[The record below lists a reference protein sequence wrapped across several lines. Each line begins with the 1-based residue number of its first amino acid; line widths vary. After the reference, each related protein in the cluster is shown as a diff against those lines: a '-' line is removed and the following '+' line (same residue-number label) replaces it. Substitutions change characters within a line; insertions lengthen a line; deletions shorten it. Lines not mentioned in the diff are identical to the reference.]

1 MPNKWVYLFNEV
13 DQAEASVGGR
23 WESVRALLG
32 GKGANLAEMTRI
44 GVPVPPGFTITTRAC
59 NAYLASGGIFPE
71 GMWDQVLKA
80 VDGLEKESGETVRRP
95 AESTV
100 GVLPVRRQVFHARND
115 GYRFE
120 HRPQ

>member
-13 DQAEASVGGR
+13 DQAEAVVGGR
-23 WESVRALLG
+23 WEDVRALLG

-44 GVPVPPGFTITTRAC
+44 EVPVPPGFTITTRAC

-80 VDGLEKESGETVRRP
+80 VAGLEKEAGNGSATGKIPCWCRAGP
-95 AESTV
+95 APNFPCRE
-100 GVLPVRRQVFHARND
+100 
-115 GYRFE
+115 
-120 HRPQ
+120 